1 MISAPK
7 EPATISRQLEA
18 LEDTANIQKAIR
30 KLDIKILKNAHPRN
44 SPRNLF

>member
-1 MISAPK
+1 MNSAPK
-7 EPATISRQLEA
+7 ELETMFSQSEA

-30 KLDIKILKNAHPRN
+30 KLGIKILKNAHPRN